1 MRRPLKPFVTEYKP
15 STRRQLAPTRQPQSF
30 ATETAKPVEGGR
42 FDNASRS
49 DDSYEAVMRAADAL
63 FSPQKDRAQPSSE
76 YVGDDLAETNG
87 SRDAGRGVGRILR
100 AVDEPSRGPMS
111 ERMDELEREHAP
123 KRRGRKP
130 GSKNKPKPDRPMVSG
145 LATVVTASDAR
156 SADSQ
161 SMPASS
167 VDGTAGS
174 AAAHDQAVGSDDSEH
189 DRLFQ
194 EQDAREPE
202 VRDQGDGPRAV
213 AGDAASHVMPLPSRA
228 RRRFS
233 WVRTKLK
240 PGQEWKRRLPK
251 VCW

>member
-15 STRRQLAPTRQPQSF
+15 STRRQLAPTRQPQPF
-30 ATETAKPVEGGR
+30 ATETAKAVEGGR
-42 FDNASRS
+42 FDHAPRS
-49 DDSYEAVMRAADAL
+49 DDSYEAAMRAADAL
-63 FSPQKDRAQPSSE
+63 FSPQRDKAQPSLES
-76 YVGDDLAETNG
+76 VGDDLAEANW
-87 SRDAGRGVGRILR
+87 SRDVGRGRILR

-130 GSKNKPKPDRPMVSG
+130 GSKNKPKTDRPMVSG
-145 LATVVTASDAR
+145 LATVVTASDTPAV
-156 SADSQ
+156 
-161 SMPASS
+161 PASS

-174 AAAHDQAVGSDDSEH
+174 AAAHDPSIGSGDPEH
-189 DRLFQ
+189 GRLPQ
-194 EQDAREPE
+194 ERDAREPE

-213 AGDAASHVMPLPSRA
+213 AEDTASHVMPLPSRA